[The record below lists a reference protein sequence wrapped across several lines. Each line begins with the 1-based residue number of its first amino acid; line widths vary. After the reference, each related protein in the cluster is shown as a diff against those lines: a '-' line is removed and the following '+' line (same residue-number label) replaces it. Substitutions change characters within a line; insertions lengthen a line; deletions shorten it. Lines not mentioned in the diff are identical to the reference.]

1 MSRWG
6 LGLGMAMLALASLSC
21 ASAQRGDIAMFRHF
35 DGARELRTA
44 AIFGRID
51 QAEAAAVELRREN
64 PLADAPPGSDPY
76 YAAFYESVADVDGAQ
91 PPDDLARV
99 AARVALRCGDC
110 HRAQGLG
117 PSFAIGGPRD
127 AEGLRQHMIV
137 HSWASSRMW
146 EALLGGSDRA
156 WLAGARAL
164 VDQRMDVALYED
176 RVSDLEAAS
185 RLTDQMSDIG
195 RRAPRVSGLDDRSEL
210 LGQLWATCANCHEL
224 AGIR

>member
-6 LGLGMAMLALASLSC
+6 LGSAAAVLALTSLSC

-44 AIFGRID
+44 AIFGRAD
-51 QAEAAAVELRREN
+51 QAEAAAIELRREN
-64 PLADAPPGSDPY
+64 PLADAPPESDPY

-91 PPDDLARV
+91 PPVDLASA
-99 AARVALRCGDC
+99 AARVALRCGEC

-117 PSFAIGGPRD
+117 PRFAIGGPRE

-156 WLAGARAL
+156 WLAGAQAL
-164 VDQRMDVALYED
+164 VDQRMDIALYEG
-176 RVSDLEAAS
+176 RVSDLEEAS
-185 RLTDQMSDIG
+185 RLTDLMSDIG
-195 RRAPRVSGLDDRSEL
+195 RRAPRVSGLEDRSGV
-210 LGQLWATCANCHEL
+210 LGQLWATCARCHEL
-224 AGIR
+224 AGVR